1 MCVTKRLKSTRPAGP
16 CQGNIPLL
24 SALLTKQNCSTV
36 KSHYTPPVCQ
46 CVCQYE
52 CVCLSTGRRWSV
64 TAWSLGP
71 WRVMERGRAS
81 CSIWSHG
88 WTQKEKENT
97 EEKQCQCTTR
107 VVSKASITARPVLT
121 PPYFSHHQPR
131 YTKKWQVVYGLLWH
145 LEEDNEMSANFSGV
159 MDRYE

>member
-36 KSHYTPPVCQ
+36 KSHYTRL
-46 CVCQYE
+46 CVSTS
-52 CVCLSTGRRWSV
+52 VCLSTGRRWSV
-64 TAWSLGP
+64 TARSLGP

-88 WTQKEKENT
+88 WTQKESENT
-97 EEKQCQCTTR
+97 EEKQCRCTR
-107 VVSKASITARPVLT
+107 CVVSKASITARPALT
-121 PPYFSHHQPR
+121 PPYFSYHKPR
-131 YTKKWQVVYGLLWH
+131 YTKNDRLYMACH
-145 LEEDNEMSANFSGV
+145 LQEDNEMSANFSGV
-159 MDRYE
+159 MDWYE